1 MGVGV
6 ATTDAFRHVIIQPGH
21 YYIGADSPD
30 SSLQIRAGAGIS
42 IQHDIEQQ
50 EIVFSNTGKIACLSR
65 QEILEIKE
73 PPQGQ
78 IVAVI
83 DNGIVESMAVYTG
96 NTWRKID
103 LGSTL

>member
-65 QEILEIKE
+65 QEIR
-73 PPQGQ
+73 Q

-83 DNGIVESMAVYTG
+83 DNGLVESMAVYTG

>member
-6 ATTDAFRHVIIQPGH
+6 ATTDAFRHVIIQPWH

-73 PPQGQ
+73 PTPGQ

-83 DNGIVESMAVYTG
+83 DNGLVESMAVYTG

>member
-21 YYIGADSPD
+21 HYIGADSPD

-42 IQHDIEQQ
+42 IQHDTEQQ
-50 EIVFSNTGKIACLSR
+50 EIVFANTGQLTCLSR
-65 QEILEIKE
+65 EEILQIKE
-73 PPQGQ
+73 PQQGQ

-83 DNGIVESMAVYTG
+83 DQGVVESMAVYTG

-103 LGSTL
+103 LRSTL